1 MRFYILFLFLIPK
14 IVFSHELN
22 LICTNNYSSLN
33 GVDVKDVFLLL
44 DSDSKK
50 INLGGLSFYADRIS
64 ITKSNISWSSSNVD
78 IYPDSD
84 GEVSGI
90 IGRYSGELVL
100 KFKKYDDDSTNSLIF
115 DCRKFEFKERK
126 F

>member
-1 MRFYILFLFLIPK
+1 MYFLLIFFIPK
-14 IVFSHELN
+14 LLFSLELN

-33 GVDVKDVFLLL
+33 EVDVKDVFLLL

-50 INLGGLSFYADRIS
+50 INLGGLSFVADKIS

-78 IYPDSD
+78 IYPDSA

-100 KFKKYDDDSTNSLIF
+100 NFKKYDDDSVNSLIF
-115 DCRKFEFKERK
+115 DCRKFEIKQRK

>member
-1 MRFYILFLFLIPK
+1 MYFLLILLIPNLLL
-14 IVFSHELN
+14 SLELN
-22 LICTNNYSSLN
+22 LICTNNYSSLKEI
-33 GVDVKDVFLLL
+33 DVKDVFLLL
-44 DSDSKK
+44 DSDTKK
-50 INLGGLSFYADRIS
+50 INLGGLSFVADKIS

-84 GEVSGI
+84 GDVSGI

-100 KFKKYDDDSTNSLIF
+100 NFKKYNDNSVNSLIF
-115 DCRKFEFKERK
+115 DCRKFEIKEKK

>member
-1 MRFYILFLFLIPK
+1 MYFLLIFLIPK
-14 IVFSHELN
+14 LLFSLELN

>member
-1 MRFYILFLFLIPK
+1 MYFLLILLIPK
-14 IVFSHELN
+14 LLLSLELN

-33 GVDVKDVFLLL
+33 EIDVKDVFLLL

-50 INLGGLSFYADRIS
+50 INLGGLSFIADKIS

-84 GEVSGI
+84 GDVSGI

-100 KFKKYDDDSTNSLIF
+100 NFKRYDNDSVNSLIF
-115 DCRKFEFKERK
+115 DCRKFEIKEKK